1 MCVKSS
7 EDAYVEDEKLLWV
20 PEESYKFAQSFR
32 LKYDGEL
39 TDTLIE
45 NLLFELNK
53 IWSRR
58 EQRLL
63 QRVKGS
69 AAHET
74 AGLRR

>member
-1 MCVKSS
+1 M
-7 EDAYVEDEKLLWV
+7 
-20 PEESYKFAQSFR
+20 PEEAFKFAHEFR
-32 LKYDGEL
+32 VKYDGEL

-45 NLLFELNK
+45 KLLFELNK
-53 IWSRR
+53 IWSKR

-63 QRVKGS
+63 KRIKGN